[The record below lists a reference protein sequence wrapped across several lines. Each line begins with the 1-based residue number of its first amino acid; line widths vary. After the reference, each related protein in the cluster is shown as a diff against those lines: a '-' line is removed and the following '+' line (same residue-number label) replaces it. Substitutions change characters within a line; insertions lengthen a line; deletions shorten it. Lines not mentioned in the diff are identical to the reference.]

1 MYKRNKSTLM
11 LIQVERV
18 KQEFNVEKDKL
29 QQSASEMKKELEQV
43 SDLQNKL

>member
-29 QQSASEMKKELEQV
+29 QQSASEMQKELEQV